1 MQDQILDMLL
11 KEDEITWQNILYDL
25 IKSEQMDPWDVDI
38 SLLSNKYL
46 ETLRKMQK
54 MNFFVSGKI
63 ILAASMLLKIKSKK
77 LLTDHIEQFDSFLFQ
92 SEEPEEFEE
101 FETEEDF
108 EEPSAEPKLTIKTP
122 QSRKKKVSIK
132 DLVHALELAIE
143 VDKKRKVRHL
153 ERDSVPVMEM
163 PKKTVDISKQISGIY
178 QKVVEYFSTKKGE
191 NLTFTHLLN
200 SGSKE
205 DKVATFIPLLH
216 LENQRKVDINQQV
229 SFGEIRILLKQN
241 KILNEKI
248 EQKQTKVS
256 SSS

>member
-101 FETEEDF
+101 FIV
-108 EEPSAEPKLTIKTP
+108 K
-122 QSRKKKVSIK
+122 
-132 DLVHALELAIE
+132 
-143 VDKKRKVRHL
+143 
-153 ERDSVPVMEM
+153 
-163 PKKTVDISKQISGIY
+163 SGIMHSLRSEGDLFVSAFLIP
-178 QKVVEYFSTKKGE
+178 KVEE
-191 NLTFTHLLN
+191 
-200 SGSKE
+200 
-205 DKVATFIPLLH
+205 
-216 LENQRKVDINQQV
+216 
-229 SFGEIRILLKQN
+229 
-241 KILNEKI
+241 
-248 EQKQTKVS
+248 
-256 SSS
+256 